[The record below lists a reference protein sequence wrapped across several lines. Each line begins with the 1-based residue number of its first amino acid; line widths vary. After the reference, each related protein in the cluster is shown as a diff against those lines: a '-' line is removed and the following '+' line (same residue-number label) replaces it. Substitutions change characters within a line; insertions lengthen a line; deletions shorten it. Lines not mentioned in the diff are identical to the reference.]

1 MKGIKA
7 TRLPITTR
15 VMRTAP
21 LSLPLTL
28 RTQIEQIWSDAIAN
42 HPNLF
47 NGKIYTLKNYKDGNL
62 YIAESEYK
70 VSFSIQ
76 KSPNIF
82 KENPISIL
90 AVTGILLCE
99 DGLILGR
106 RGNSVS
112 FQNGLWEPAPAGSL
126 SCPDPKAQVL
136 EELEEELGIARN
148 RINEIEITGLIEDNN
163 TSIAD
168 IIYKITIREKFN
180 QIKSIE
186 KNSKDNEHD
195 ELYCVKIADLGSFLA
210 ENQGKY
216 IPILPDVLR
225 LAGLI

>member
-1 MKGIKA
+1 MRAIKA

-15 VMRTAP
+15 VIQAAP

-28 RTQIEQIWSDAIAN
+28 RSQIEAIWLDAIAAR
-42 HPNLF
+42 PNLF
-47 NGKIYTLKNYKDGNL
+47 NGKIFTLNNYRDGNL
-62 YIAESEYK
+62 YISESEYK

-76 KSPNIF
+76 KIPAIF
-82 KENPISIL
+82 EVNPISVL
-90 AVTGILLCE
+90 AVTGVLLCQ

-136 EELEEELGIARN
+136 EELEEELGITQN
-148 RINEIEITGLIEDNN
+148 RVSTVEIIGLIEDNSTN
-163 TSIAD
+163 IVD
-168 IIYKITIREKFN
+168 IIFKIVATEKFN
-180 QIKSIE
+180 EIKSRIRDY
-186 KNSKDNEHD
+186 NNNEHD
-195 ELYCVKIADLGSFLA
+195 ELCCIKIADIRSFIM
-210 ENQGKY
+210 ENERKY
-216 IPILPDVLR
+216 IPILPEILR